1 MAINI
6 TTVSTPTKAQAA
18 PEATGISS
26 VAAEKNRQVNV
37 ESRQAA
43 AAEQAAAAKV
53 KQQEPS
59 STEVKQAV
67 SDIND
72 YLQNINREMRFR
84 VDDALPLGRSV
95 VSIIDSETQ
104 EVIREFPSEEAL
116 ALARRL
122 QEEQASASGQSIE
135 GMFISD
141 QA

>member
-43 AAEQAAAAKV
+43 AAKV

-84 VDDALPLGRSV
+84 VDEALPLGRSV